1 MSGGRRAT
9 RREAIAIARRIR
21 SLSRGVRRV
30 EARTFSPTFPSG
42 FTIGRSLCV
51 DPATPIFEEGESAP
65 ERLAS
70 RDRTRR
76 TNRRRSC
83 PGVSFGSVSRI
94 ARSNVLAIDPPRVSR
109 AGFAL
114 FVHAFFRRQIEKGPE
129 ANVGRK
135 VAAPV
140 HLARSE
146 CDTPL
151 TTLRTPPDAR
161 PPTAPPLHVRRTRYW
176 Y

>member
-21 SLSRGVRRV
+21 FLSRGVRRV

-51 DPATPIFEEGESAP
+51 DPATPICEEGESAP

-83 PGVSFGSVSRI
+83 PGVSFGSVSRKI
-94 ARSNVLAIDPPRVSR
+94 ER
-109 AGFAL
+109 AGEDRL
-114 FVHAFFRRQIEKGPE
+114 RECL
-129 ANVGRK
+129 VGCTSIVPFEGYKKR
-135 VAAPV
+135 VNPINSS
-140 HLARSE
+140 LE
-146 CDTPL
+146 
-151 TTLRTPPDAR
+151 
-161 PPTAPPLHVRRTRYW
+161 
-176 Y
+176 